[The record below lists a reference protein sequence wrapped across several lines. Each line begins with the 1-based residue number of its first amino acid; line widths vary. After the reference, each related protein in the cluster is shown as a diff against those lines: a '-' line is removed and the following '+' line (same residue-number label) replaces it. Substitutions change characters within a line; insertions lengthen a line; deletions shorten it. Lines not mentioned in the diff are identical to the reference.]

1 MFWKQERWLL
11 RGGIFAH
18 NVLQKQDTESSALS
32 RKPFLNDRGEISI
45 GFPDLIFKFVLLK

>member
-11 RGGIFAH
+11 RGGTFAH
-18 NVLQKQDTESSALS
+18 NGLQKQDTESSDFN

-45 GFPDLIFKFVLLK
+45 VFPDLIFKFVLLK

>member
-18 NVLQKQDTESSALS
+18 NVLQKQDTESSAFS